1 MLNQCMQEAKQ
12 SLLKRKNDQVIK
24 TTSSVYSGKFI
35 AVKFDIESKE
45 ELLYTLNLLKTIRT
59 QDINRN
65 HNDIIMVVKDDR
77 DRKYSAIRKY
87 LQVW

>member
-12 SLLKRKNDQVIK
+12 SLLKRKNDQIIK
-24 TTSSVYSGKFI
+24 TTSSVYSGKFL
-35 AVKFDIESKE
+35 AVQFGVELKE